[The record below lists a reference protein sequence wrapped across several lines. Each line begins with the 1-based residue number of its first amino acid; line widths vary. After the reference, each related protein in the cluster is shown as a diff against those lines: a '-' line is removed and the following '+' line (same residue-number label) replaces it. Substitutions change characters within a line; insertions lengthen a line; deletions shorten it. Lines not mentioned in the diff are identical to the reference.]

1 MSGTLQ
7 RYAFVVVF
15 TVILILGAVIYGRH
29 STTNPP
35 GFFIDESSV
44 AYNAFT
50 ISESGCDEY
59 GARWPLYFRAFGDYK
74 NPVYVYLLAFIFR
87 FTGPSILVARMLSAT
102 IGVIGAIVI
111 GLIGY
116 RLTKQRWMAGA
127 LMLMTLATPWLFVL
141 SRTVVEVALYPLTV
155 ALFLL
160 AVARVAAN
168 RRWRWIDATGIA
180 LTLTL
185 LTYTYSI
192 GRLLAP
198 LLALGLILFA
208 KRSGIFS
215 VARAWLL
222 YAASL
227 LPLLIFR
234 WQHPGTLEGRFKL
247 ITYLTPELGFGSTVK
262 MFIQHYLNNINPW
275 RMLVSG
281 DPASYQIDSTYGS
294 APILLVTFI
303 FAVMSVCLLIRQ
315 KRFSVWW
322 IFVIYGLIVSAVPA
336 SLTREYF
343 HILRLSPLP
352 VFLIVLTIPAFE
364 WLMQNQTRMKQAL
377 IAFAVVLI
385 CGQAIYFQVI
395 NDRRGREPFR
405 ANMFDADYPTSILP
419 KALAASD
426 SSPIYIKDTPAIPGY
441 IQARWYATLEHLP
454 VDKLVIV
461 PPNGAAPDR
470 AIVISTEA
478 NCDRCEVLFERS
490 PYRVYRVTSSGK

>member
-7 RYAFVVVF
+7 RYAFVIVF
-15 TVILILGAVIYGRH
+15 TAILISGVLIYGRH
-29 STTNPP
+29 LTTNPP

-74 NPVYVYLLAFIFR
+74 NPVFIYLLALIFR
-87 FTGPSILVARMLSAT
+87 FTGPNILVARMLSAAF
-102 IGVIGAIVI
+102 GLVGAMAI

-116 RLTKQRWMAGA
+116 RLTKQRWLAAA

-160 AVARVAAN
+160 AVARVNAKPRWSWMDAA
-168 RRWRWIDATGIA
+168 WMA
-180 LTLTL
+180 LTLAL

-198 LLALGLILFA
+198 MLALGLVLFVR
-208 KRSGIFS
+208 KSGMFS
-215 VARAWLL
+215 VGRAWLL

-234 WQHPGTLEGRFKL
+234 WQHPGALEGRFNL
-247 ITYLTPELGFGSTVK
+247 ITWLTPDLGFAATAKTFV
-262 MFIQHYLNNINPW
+262 QHYLSNINPW
-275 RMLVSG
+275 RMLATG
-281 DPASYQIDSTYGS
+281 DPANYQIDSTHGT
-294 APILLVTFI
+294 APVLLVTFML
-303 FAVMSVCLLIRQ
+303 AVMSVCLLIRQ
-315 KRFSVWW
+315 RRFSAWW
-322 IFVIYGLIVSAVPA
+322 LLVIYGLFVSAVPA

-343 HILRLSPLP
+343 HILRLSPVP
-352 VFLIVLTIPAFE
+352 VFLIVLTIPAVE
-364 WLMQNQTRMKQAL
+364 WLMQRQTRVKQAML
-377 IAFAVVLI
+377 AFAIVLT

-405 ANMFDADYPTSILP
+405 MNMFDADYPTRILST
-419 KALAASD
+419 ARSASQSD
-426 SSPIYIKDTPAIPGY
+426 PIYIKDTPAIPGY

-454 VDKLVIV
+454 LDKLVV
-461 PPNGAAPDR
+461 LPPDGTAPDG

-478 NCDRCEVLFERS
+478 ICGPCEVLFERS
-490 PYRVYRVTSSGK
+490 PYRVYRVTASVK